1 MDSYLIRTEQLT
13 KKFGKLK
20 AVNGIDLKVPEGKIY
35 GFLGPNGAGKS
46 TTIRMLLGL
55 IKPTAGNA
63 FLFNKSI
70 KDHRMEILSQ
80 VGSMVET
87 PSYYGH
93 LTAQE
98 NMEIVRRIR
107 EVGKKEVD
115 RVLEIVNLIKVRDRK
130 VKNFSMGMKQRLG
143 IAQALLG
150 DPGLLVLDE
159 PTNGLDP
166 SGIHEIRVLIK
177 SLPQKMGVTI
187 LVSSHIL
194 SEIELM
200 ANHLGII
207 KEGNLIF
214 QGTLDQLRSK
224 SKSIIKINAQPRDS
238 VKKYIIDRGYDYQDG
253 EEGLLLKA
261 KDLNP
266 ARITRE
272 LVMADFDVSHIS
284 REESTLEEIFLNL
297 TGEEEE

>member
-55 IKPTAGNA
+55 IKPTAGDA
-63 FLFNKSI
+63 FLFDKSI